1 MQEGL
6 DKAALRRMLL
16 AQRQEIS
23 PEVRAGLDERIAC
36 HVWNWWCASRVRSI
50 GAYWPMRGEPDL
62 RALYARLHADGVQ
75 LGLPMVV
82 GKDAALAFAAWQP
95 GDELLRDAF
104 GCAVPGA
111 QAAPLQPEALLI
123 PCVGFNARN
132 QRLGYGGGFYDRTLA
147 QTPRP
152 AAIGIA
158 YAAGACDFAGDEH
171 DIALD
176 RVITEA
182 G

>member
-1 MQEGL
+1 
-6 DKAALRRMLL
+6 MLL
-16 AQRQEIS
+16 AQRQEVS
-23 PEVRAGLDERIAC
+23 PEVRARLDERIAR
-36 HVWNWWCASRVRSI
+36 HAWDWWRASGVHSI
-50 GAYWPMRGEPDL
+50 GVYWPMRGEPDL
-62 RALYARLHADGVQ
+62 RALYARLHAQGVQ
-75 LGLPMVV
+75 LALPLVV
-82 GKDAALAFAAWQP
+82 GKDAALAFAVWQP
-95 GDELLRDAF
+95 GDALQRDAF
-104 GCAVPGA
+104 GCAVPG
-111 QAAPLQPEALLI
+111 PLARPARPQALLI

-158 YAAGACDFAGDEH
+158 YAAGACEFAGDEH

-176 RVITEA
+176 RVITEE